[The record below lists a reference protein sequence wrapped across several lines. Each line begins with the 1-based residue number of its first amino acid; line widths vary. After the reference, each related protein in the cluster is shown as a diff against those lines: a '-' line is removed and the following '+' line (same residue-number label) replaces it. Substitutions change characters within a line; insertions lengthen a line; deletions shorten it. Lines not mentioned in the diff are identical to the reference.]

1 MSGVVNQSGRRAVV
15 VGAGPNGLVAAIT
28 LARAGWDVTVFE
40 AAAQPGGGTRTEE
53 FTLPGVLH
61 DVCSAI
67 HPLAVGSPA
76 FREIAASD
84 TPLEAHGLEW
94 IHPDVPVAHPLDDG
108 RAAVLLRS
116 VSETASGLGADAKAY
131 RRLFGPFVEAGF
143 DLTDGLLSPFTIPP
157 KHPVT
162 LARYG
167 AVGILPAY
175 TIARRGFDTDEAQA
189 LFAGLA
195 GHSILSLKAPVTAG
209 YGLMLGVLAH
219 LVGWPLAKGGSQQIA
234 NALVAVLEDLGGR
247 VECDRRITSLQEL
260 PAADAVLLDLTPR
273 QVLAVAGDAVP
284 NRYRRALT
292 GYRYGPGVF
301 KLDLALDGPIPWTN
315 TECARAATVHIGGTL
330 GQITAAEAEVQS
342 GGHPERPY
350 VLLSQPS
357 LFDAT
362 RAPDGIQAVW
372 AYCHVPN
379 GSTVDMTDRIE
390 AQIERFAPG
399 FRDRIIGRH
408 AMDTT
413 AVEAHGANY
422 IGGDINGGIADFRQF
437 VRRPTLGLHPW
448 RTPIDGVFL
457 CSSSTPPGGGV
468 HGMCG
473 WHAAQEAMRGAR

>member
-1 MSGVVNQSGRRAVV
+1 MANQAGRTAVV
-15 VGAGPNGLVAAIT
+15 VGAGPNGLVAAIM
-28 LARAGWDVTVFE
+28 LARAGWQVTVFE
-40 AAAQPGGGTRTEE
+40 AAERPGGGTRTEE
-53 FTLPGVLH
+53 LTLPGVLH

-76 FREIAASD
+76 FREIASHA
-84 TPLEAHGLEW
+84 PLDAHGLEW
-94 IHPDVPVAHPLDDG
+94 IHSEVPLAHPLEGG
-108 RAAVLLRS
+108 RCAVLHRS
-116 VSETASGLGADAKAY
+116 VDETADGLGTDAKAY
-131 RRLFGPFVEAGF
+131 RRLFDRFVTDGF
-143 DLTDGLLSPFTIPP
+143 DLTDGLLSPLSIPP
-157 KHPVT
+157 KHPIA

-167 AVGILPAY
+167 AVGILPAHMV
-175 TIARRGFDTDEAQA
+175 ARRSFDTDEAQA

-209 YGLMLGVLAH
+209 YGLMLGGLAH
-219 LVGWPLAKGGSQQIA
+219 LVGWPLARGGSQQIA
-234 NALVAVLEDLGGR
+234 DALVSVLVSLGGQ
-247 VECDRRITSLQEL
+247 VECDRRIASLDEL

-273 QVLAVAGDAVP
+273 QVLAVAGDALP
-284 NRYRRALT
+284 NRYRKALSR
-292 GYRYGPGVF
+292 YRYGAGVF
-301 KLDLALDGPIPWTN
+301 KLDWALDGPIPWAN
-315 TECARAATVHIGGTL
+315 ADCARAATVHLGGTL
-330 GQITAAEAEVQS
+330 EQITASEAEVQA

-362 RAPDGIQAVW
+362 RAPAGIQAVW

-390 AQIERFAPG
+390 AQVERFAPG

-408 AMDTT
+408 AMNTE

-422 IGGDINGGIADFRQF
+422 IGGDINGGVADLRQF
-437 VRRPTLGLHPW
+437 VRRPTIGLHPW
-448 RTPIDGVFL
+448 KTPIDQVYL

-473 WHAAQEAMRGAR
+473 WHAAREVMRESR

>member
-1 MSGVVNQSGRRAVV
+1 MQNQSGRRAVV

-28 LARAGWDVTVFE
+28 LARAGWEVTVFE
-40 AAAQPGGGTRTEE
+40 AAARPGGGTRTEE
-53 FTLPGVLH
+53 LTLPGVLH

-84 TPLEAHGLEW
+84 TPLTAHGLEW
-94 IHPDVPVAHPLDDG
+94 VHPDVPVAHPLDGG
-108 RAAVLLRS
+108 RVALLHRS
-116 VSETASGLGADAKAY
+116 VDDTADGLGVDAKAY

-143 DLTDGLLSPFTIPP
+143 DLTDGLLSPFSIPP
-157 KHPVT
+157 KHPIT

-175 TIARRGFDTDEAQA
+175 TVARRGFDTDEARA

-195 GHSILSLKAPVTAG
+195 GHSILSLRAPVTAG

-219 LVGWPLAKGGSQQIA
+219 LVGWPLAKGGSQPIA
-234 NALVAVLEDLGGR
+234 NALVSVLEGLGGR
-247 VECDRRITSLQEL
+247 VECDRRIESLAEL

-284 NRYRRALT
+284 DRYRRALT
-292 GYRYGPGVF
+292 GYRYGAGVF
-301 KLDLALDGPIPWTN
+301 KLDLALDGPIPWAN
-315 TECARAATVHIGGTL
+315 TDCARAATVHLGGTL
-330 GQITAAEAEVQS
+330 DEITAAEAEVQG

-357 LFDAT
+357 LFDSS
-362 RAPDGIQAVW
+362 RAPDGVQAVW

-379 GSTVDMTDRIE
+379 GSTVDMADRIE
-390 AQIERFAPG
+390 AQVERFAPG

-408 AMDTT
+408 AMNTE

-437 VRRPTLGLHPW
+437 VRRPILGLHPW
-448 RTPIDGVFL
+448 RTPIDKVYL

-473 WHAAQEAMRGAR
+473 WHAAREVMRGTR

>member
-1 MSGVVNQSGRRAVV
+1 
-15 VGAGPNGLVAAIT
+15 
-28 LARAGWDVTVFE
+28 
-40 AAAQPGGGTRTEE
+40 
-53 FTLPGVLH
+53 
-61 DVCSAI
+61 
-67 HPLAVGSPA
+67 
-76 FREIAASD
+76 
-84 TPLEAHGLEW
+84 
-94 IHPDVPVAHPLDDG
+94 
-108 RAAVLLRS
+108 
-116 VSETASGLGADAKAY
+116 
-131 RRLFGPFVEAGF
+131 
-143 DLTDGLLSPFTIPP
+143 
-157 KHPVT
+157 
-162 LARYG
+162 
-167 AVGILPAY
+167 
-175 TIARRGFDTDEAQA
+175 
-189 LFAGLA
+189 
-195 GHSILSLKAPVTAG
+195 
-209 YGLMLGVLAH
+209 MLGVLAH

-234 NALVAVLEDLGGR
+234 NALVAVLEGLGGR
-247 VECDRRITSLQEL
+247 VECDRRIMSLQEL

-273 QVLAVAGDAVP
+273 QLLAVAGDAVP

-379 GSTVDMTDRIE
+379 GSTVDMTERIE